1 MLFSN
6 GFYQGQAEA
15 HAAVTL
21 ASTGQAEKGLKN
33 ALSQSR
39 GYTWPVIPNQ

>member
-15 HAAVTL
+15 HTAVAL
-21 ASTGQAEKGLKN
+21 AGTGQAEKGLKN

-39 GYTWPVIPNQ
+39 GYTWPVITNQ